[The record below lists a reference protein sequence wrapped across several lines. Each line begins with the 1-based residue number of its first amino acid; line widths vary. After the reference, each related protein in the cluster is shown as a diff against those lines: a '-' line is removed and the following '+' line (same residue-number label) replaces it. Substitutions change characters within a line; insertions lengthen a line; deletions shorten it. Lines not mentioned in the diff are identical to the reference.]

1 MRNVCLRYASKGPDV
16 LRNVDLD
23 IEPGSFVGVVGRTGG
38 GKSSLASVL
47 LRLALPHSGR
57 VLIDGIDA
65 TKIGLHALRR
75 HVGYLPQTPWIFEGS
90 LRENLDLTDSFSDD
104 DIMQA
109 LADAGILRGLHRSR
123 RESTYMSEGG
133 AGIAKSVDGFADD
146 DAAFLDQPMS
156 SAFSGFLSTGQMQL
170 LCFARLL
177 LQRPQVFILDEGTM
191 MAFIFVYVSP
201 FCARM
206 MYDSL
211 TMIVCV
217 CVCMCISLLFDN
229 ERLRPPFGPIA
240 SAHVDAHSETL
251 MLEVVALLVKQGKTV
266 IWIAHKLDTISKVGH
281 VLVLDGGIIVE
292 KGKPSELMRDRNST
306 LYRLVRPRGVHRF
319 TDTAAEDR
327 FSRASPADAGDT
339 DGVCPNDDA
348 ISPRHVYRGYFE
360 AAKASHLFRSL
371 SAPILL
377 QPNPSAAALS
387 PSPPTPPLEL
397 REDEER
403 VPDAEAEQT
412 VSTTAGDDDDDDD
425 DDDGDTNGQEC
436 SPPLFHI
443 HTCNASIVRRAY
455 SI

>member
-1 MRNVCLRYASKGPDV
+1 MCNCVSLSYWCLCVSVSVCVSFSPSAHRSLGPFCESAPYIFDLCRLYRPHGWPRDGTISVRNVCLRYASKGPDV

-156 SAFSGFLSTGQMQL
+156 LAFSGFLSTGQMQL

-206 MYDSL
+206 RYDSL
-211 TMIVCV
+211 TMMVIVYVCV
-217 CVCMCISLLFDN
+217 CVCVCVCAYLYFSITNDCA
-229 ERLRPPFGPIA
+229 P
-240 SAHVDAHSETL
+240 
-251 MLEVVALLVKQGKTV
+251 LLV
-266 IWIAHKLDTISKVGH
+266 
-281 VLVLDGGIIVE
+281 
-292 KGKPSELMRDRNST
+292 
-306 LYRLVRPRGVHRF
+306 
-319 TDTAAEDR
+319 
-327 FSRASPADAGDT
+327 
-339 DGVCPNDDA
+339 
-348 ISPRHVYRGYFE
+348 
-360 AAKASHLFRSL
+360 
-371 SAPILL
+371 
-377 QPNPSAAALS
+377 
-387 PSPPTPPLEL
+387 
-397 REDEER
+397 
-403 VPDAEAEQT
+403 
-412 VSTTAGDDDDDDD
+412 
-425 DDDGDTNGQEC
+425 
-436 SPPLFHI
+436 
-443 HTCNASIVRRAY
+443 
-455 SI
+455 